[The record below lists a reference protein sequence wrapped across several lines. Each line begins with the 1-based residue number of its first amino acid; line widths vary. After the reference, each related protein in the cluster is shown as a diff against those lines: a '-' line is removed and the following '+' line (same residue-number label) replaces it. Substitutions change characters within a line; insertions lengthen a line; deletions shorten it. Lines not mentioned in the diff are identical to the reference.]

1 MEKEEKK
8 ILNSLFVPL
17 TFLVLMWL
25 VKVAEWT
32 FGIRLSFLGI
42 HPLHA
47 DGLPGIVLSPF
58 IHGDWKH
65 LAANSIPILVL
76 GSALY
81 FFYRP
86 IATKVL
92 SLIILLTGLW
102 VWLGARESYHIG
114 ASGVIYG
121 LSSFLLISGFIR
133 RETGLMA
140 LSLIVVFLYGSMIW
154 GIFPELFPEKNISWE
169 GHLSGLIAGI
179 VLAIFYRREGP
190 QRRRYS
196 WELEEDHDEQ
206 TTVYEQVDET
216 EQAGETEKPAKIEEK
231 PYWDIPEPDRNDLT
245 VVYRFKGKNNKG

>member
-8 ILNSLFVPL
+8 ILHSLFIP
-17 TFLVLMWL
+17 TIFLVLMWL

-32 FGIRLSFLGI
+32 FAIRLSFLGI

-47 DGLPGIVLSPF
+47 DGLPGIFLSPF

-65 LAANSIPILVL
+65 LAANSVPIIVL

-81 FFYRP
+81 LFYRP

-92 SLIILLTGLW
+92 ILIILLTGIW
-102 VWLGARESYHIG
+102 VWLGARENYHIG

-121 LSSFLLISGFIR
+121 LSSFLLLSGIIR
-133 RETGLMA
+133 KESRLMA

-169 GHLSGLIAGI
+169 GHLSGLIAGV
-179 VLAIFYRREGP
+179 VLAVFYRREGP
-190 QRRRYS
+190 QRKRYS
-196 WELEEDHDEQ
+196 WEFEEDHE
-206 TTVYEQVDET
+206 
-216 EQAGETEKPAKIEEK
+216 EQAHENEHADGTEKPAEIEEK
-231 PYWDIPEPDRNDLT
+231 PYWDVPEPDRNDLT
-245 VVYRFKGKNNKG
+245 VVYRFKGKGK